1 MRIQTKMT
9 AVFSGVIA
17 LLMLVAAM
25 FGYYF
30 FKQYLTEKIEE
41 KMATSVIEQAQVL
54 DSNLLSKQK
63 LLEISWYNLNQVMK
77 NGQISADLLAGYK
90 QADPE
95 LTDMYFGSVTGRFVD
110 GSGWK
115 PPADY
120 DPRQRPWYK
129 EAIEAGK
136 ITITA
141 PYFDLVEKQM
151 ALSIAM
157 PVRNEAGE
165 IYGVVATDLPLAR
178 LLDKM
183 KWADMYEG
191 SYGYLLNESGT
202 VLAHPD
208 QSLVTQNVFSLDV
221 REDLKDAVRLLQQ
234 QDQGIARYMYGEAS
248 KIVFFKRVPALQ
260 ATLALAIP
268 ENIVY
273 APLEKFRN
281 GFMLAVIIL
290 LLAITLLSFPAFR
303 RISEPLE
310 ILVDQVKRVGSG
322 DLTVSVAK
330 PGYDELDELA
340 SCFND
345 MVKNLQASFDE
356 INRQSRESIEQVQS
370 LQEATSH
377 LITEADSMEQLF
389 AAITKDVDRIIGC
402 TYSIIATIEGDRWV
416 VQQGSG
422 QSPLQQGDSFKLEE
436 GLVGEVLRRNEIVF
450 VPHYER
456 YRNAL
461 SSLRGR
467 KDASYIA
474 LPLQVNGQVVGA
486 LSAGWEDLLDRV
498 DAKRDVI
505 LRQYANI
512 AAVAIARLQDRDE
525 MYQLAYVDPLT
536 KLPNRLWFY
545 QQLQNNLGD
554 KDFSRYGHL
563 FLLDMDN
570 LKLINDSLGHSHG
583 DYFIRY
589 VADVLR
595 QEQLD
600 NSLIARLGGD
610 EFCFWVSDGGDP
622 GKIAAAVLQ
631 AIESSRNDGEEL
643 RITASM
649 GIAEYPRDG
658 ITVEELMQN
667 ADAALY
673 EAKYGGKNI
682 WRMCSKELLLQNKE
696 NLFLSNALRGAID
709 GNELTLVFQPIVAMD
724 RSLIG
729 FESLLRWKNDV
740 HGAVSPAKF
749 IPLAEQ
755 CGMMPAIGRWVLE
768 QAASFAQ
775 ELRQQGMPN
784 IRVHVNV
791 SVKQMEDDDFSS
803 MVENIMQHQAGMQ
816 HQLIM
821 EVTESVFMESMN
833 RAIASLND
841 LKETGFSIAMDD
853 FGEGFSSLAQLLRL
867 PFDSLK
873 ISRTLI
879 KNLGAE
885 QRHLQY
891 IAAIVE
897 MMHALKLEVV
907 AEGVETEEEWKSVG
921 ICGFDLV
928 QGYYIARPLRRED
941 ALAWARRNDGHI

>member
-17 LLMLVAAM
+17 LLMLVAAIL
-25 FGYYF
+25 GYYF

-41 KMATSVIEQAQVL
+41 KMSTSVIEQAQVL
-54 DSNLLSKQK
+54 DSNLRSKQK
-63 LLEISWYNLNQVMK
+63 LLEISWYNLSQVMK
-77 NGQISADLLAGYK
+77 SGQISADMLAGYK

-95 LTDMYFGSVTGRFVD
+95 LTDMYFGSVTGLFVD

-191 SYGYLLNESGT
+191 SYAYLLNENGT

-208 QSLVTQNVFSLDV
+208 QSLVNKNIFSLDV

-234 QDQGIARYMYGEAS
+234 QDQGIARYMYGETS

-281 GFMLAVIIL
+281 GFMMAVLVL
-290 LLAITLLSFPAFR
+290 LLAITLLSFPAFH

-345 MVKNLQASFDE
+345 MVKNLQASFAE

-377 LITEADSMEQLF
+377 LITEADSMEKLF
-389 AAITKDVDRIIGC
+389 AAITKDVDQIIGC

-416 VQQGSG
+416 VQQVSG
-422 QSPLQQGDSFKLEE
+422 QSPLKPGNSFNLEE
-436 GLVGEVLRRNEIVF
+436 GLIGEVLRRNEIVF
-450 VPHYER
+450 APHYEK
-456 YRNAL
+456 YGNAL
-461 SSLRGR
+461 SSLHGT

-512 AAVAIARLQDRDE
+512 AAIAIARLQDREE
-525 MYQLAYVDPLT
+525 MYQLAYIDPLT
-536 KLPNRLWFY
+536 KLPNRFWFY
-545 QQLQNNLGD
+545 QQLQNNLGG
-554 KDFSRYGHL
+554 KDFARYGHL

-570 LKLINDSLGHSHG
+570 LKLINDSLGHSRG

-595 QEQLD
+595 REQPE

-610 EFCFWVSDGGDP
+610 EFCFWVSVGEDP
-622 GKIAAAVLQ
+622 GKLAAAVLR
-631 AIESSRNDGEEL
+631 AIESGRENVDEL
-643 RITASM
+643 RVTASI

-658 ITVEELMQN
+658 ITIEELMQN

-775 ELRQQGMPN
+775 ELRQQGMAN

-791 SVKQMEDDDFSS
+791 SVKQMEDDAFSV
-803 MVENIMQHQAGMQ
+803 MVENIMKNQADMQ

-879 KNLGAE
+879 KNLGKD

-897 MMHALKLEVV
+897 MMHALNLEVV

-928 QGYYIARPLRRED
+928 QGYYIARPIRRED
-941 ALAWARRNDGHI
+941 ALAWALRNAGHI